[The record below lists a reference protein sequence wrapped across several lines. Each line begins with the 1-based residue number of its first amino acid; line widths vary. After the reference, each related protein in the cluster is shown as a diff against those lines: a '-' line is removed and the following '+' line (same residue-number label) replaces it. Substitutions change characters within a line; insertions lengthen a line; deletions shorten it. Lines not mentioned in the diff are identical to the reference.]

1 MTYSVLGVEVMAVK
15 YQEIF
20 HQQTHTMAELEEEV
34 GIQILPK
41 VYM

>member
-20 HQQTHTMAELEEEV
+20 HQQTHYMAELEAVV